1 MLPIWDLFK
10 RKNIKSLFLWWERQ
24 KKASVSST
32 NERKGHAWVGETK
45 EGFRFRYKR
54 KERARVGRRD
64 KRRLPFPVQTKGR
77 GTPRWE
83 RQKEASVSGTRKLDQ
98 VTIPCYH
105 ATRLYFK
112 PASHHFFSWLS
123 PVCSRFTL
131 ANNFSPV
138 PYPLFRSSV
147 SDSVVQR
154 GLIANGR
161 RNKLNEEDKTL
172 LKLKKKK
179 SRCGFNLREELA
191 INNTLLFTL
200 GLVFQ
205 IF

>member
-1 MLPIWDLFK
+1 MLPQLGPVQTKEHKVSF
-10 RKNIKSLFLWWERQ
+10 
-24 KKASVSST
+24 SV
-32 NERKGHAWVGETK
+32 VGETK
-45 EGFRFRYKR
+45 IGFRFQHKR
-54 KERARVGRRD
+54 KEGARVGRGD
-64 KRRLPFPVQTKGR
+64 KRRLPFPVQTKGK

-112 PASHHFFSWLS
+112 PASRHCFSWLS

-131 ANNFSPV
+131 ANNFSTV

-172 LKLKKKK
+172 LKLKKKRVDVD
-179 SRCGFNLREELA
+179 SICVRN
-191 INNTLLFTL
+191 
-200 GLVFQ
+200 
-205 IF
+205 